1 MYERSGFRITSDFTA
16 LITFFYAFS
25 FMCVLTGGVA
35 TVRRQ
40 LKKAEDEECKED
52 EQSLGNSKKYKK
64 MDSKKDDDSVSM
76 GSESLLSSY
85 FLKSPENASAYSS
98 TDLSTNK
105 SYKRNRE

>member
-52 EQSLGNSKKYKK
+52 EQSLGKSKKY
-64 MDSKKDDDSVSM
+64 SKKDDDSVSM